1 MKIMKS
7 DRMEALARKE
17 LNQKEFYDMY
27 TTLETNRGFGVL
39 GRSCLAVDL
48 DVVR

>member
-27 TTLETNRGFGVL
+27 KTLETNKILTLITGTAQR
-39 GRSCLAVDL
+39 RSIKIK
-48 DVVR
+48 